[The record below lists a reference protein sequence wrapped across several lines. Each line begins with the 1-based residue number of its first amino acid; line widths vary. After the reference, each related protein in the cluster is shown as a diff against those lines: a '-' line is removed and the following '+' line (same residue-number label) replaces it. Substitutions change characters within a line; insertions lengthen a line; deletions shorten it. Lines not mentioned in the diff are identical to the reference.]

1 MTTEQII
8 TKLNIKQEYRTI
20 CNDRKI
26 YLCKCHLC
34 IIAFH
39 MATDIKLATFVFGS
53 NNYKLTK
60 MVHCMSCVISLFQP
74 NSNVIKWVWFSLLL
88 CTRNFF
94 SKKNCVLE
102 SWRIT
107 VLWPGISARTQYS
120 HEHRPWYCC
129 VEDGFFIIKFISLL
143 RFLCW
148 ILYLF
153 FLGLKGLIVIV
164 VVEVTN
170 S

>member
-8 TKLNIKQEYRTI
+8 TKMNIKQEYRTI

-60 MVHCMSCVISLFQP
+60 NGTLHELCDILIPTQLECYKMSLIS
-74 NSNVIKWVWFSLLL
+74 S
-88 CTRNFF
+88 
-94 SKKNCVLE
+94 
-102 SWRIT
+102 
-107 VLWPGISARTQYS
+107 
-120 HEHRPWYCC
+120 
-129 VEDGFFIIKFISLL
+129 
-143 RFLCW
+143 
-148 ILYLF
+148 
-153 FLGLKGLIVIV
+153 LIVYLKV
-164 VVEVTN
+164 GG
-170 S
+170 